1 MDMAM
6 RLIVVG
12 GVAGGATAAARA
24 RRLSEDTEIIV
35 FERGEHVSF
44 ANCGLPYYVGREI
57 DERESLLLETPESL
71 HARYRLDVR
80 TRTEVLAIER
90 AEHRVRARD
99 LESGREYTESYD
111 RLILS
116 PGAAPIRPPL
126 PGIEHPRIFSLRTV
140 PDIDKIKAMVDSDA
154 RRAVV
159 VGGGFIGLE
168 MAENLRRRGL
178 EVALVELLDQV
189 MPPFDK
195 EMVTPVHEEL
205 RSHGVELHLADA
217 VAEFE
222 HEQDGLTAVLESGT
236 RLPADLVVLCIGVR
250 PETSLAAE
258 AGLEI
263 GPRGGIQVD
272 DDMRTSDPD
281 IYAVGDAIEVHDC
294 VVGGT
299 ALIPLAGPA
308 NRQGR
313 IAADRVFGRESSY
326 HGTQG
331 TSIVRVFGL
340 TLALTGASE
349 KTLTR
354 VGHAH
359 EKIYIHPFQHA
370 GYYPTSPSACI
381 RPSFWRSD
389 RSGENSCVTSCYRDT
404 APTDSSVIGAS
415 TRSGT
420 ASARLAASHRI
431 LPTPSLAPTC
441 VKTWSPTE
449 PSSLSLWTAFV
460 APATCCVESSTR
472 CSQPRKRSQ
481 ARRRSRV
488 AARSSWLHSI
498 RWHGTATSCAAS
510 STSTTCG
517 RSMCRRPSVA
527 GGTTSCRCCG
537 ATASSAASSHASTA
551 KPAASGSSASGGRTG
566 SRRVMRRASQRPCV
580 RRSLPMPASG
590 A

>member
-1 MDMAM
+1 MDTAL

-24 RRLSEDTEIIV
+24 RRLSEDAEIIV

-80 TRTEVLAIER
+80 ARTEVLAIER

-99 LESGREYTESYD
+99 LESGREYTERYD

-140 PDIDKIKAMVDSDA
+140 PDIDKIKAMVDGGA

-205 RSHGVELHLADA
+205 RSHGVALHLADA

-222 HEQDGLTAVLESGT
+222 HEQDGVTAVLESGR

-263 GPRGGIQVD
+263 GPRGGIHVD

-281 IYAVGDAIEVHDC
+281 IYAVGDAIEVRDC

-313 IAADRVFGRESSY
+313 IAADRVFGREEQVPRHPGHEHRARLRPHARADGCKREDPHPGRPCSREGI
-326 HGTQG
+326 HPPDAACRLLPGRGEAGDQA
-331 TSIVRVFGL
+331 
-340 TLALTGASE
+340 AL
-349 KTLTR
+349 LTR
-354 VGHAH
+354 GRKGARG
-359 EKIYIHPFQHA
+359 A
-370 GYYPTSPSACI
+370 
-381 RPSFWRSD
+381 D
-389 RSGENSCVTSCYRDT
+389 RGPGRGSTN
-404 APTDSSVIGAS
+404 AS
-415 TRSGT
+415 TCWPPPF
-420 ASARLAASHRI
+420 ARA
-431 LPTPSLAPTC
+431 
-441 VKTWSPTE
+441 
-449 PSSLSLWTAFV
+449 
-460 APATCCVESSTR
+460 
-472 CSQPRKRSQ
+472 
-481 ARRRSRV
+481 
-488 AARSSWLHSI
+488 
-498 RWHGTATSCAAS
+498 
-510 STSTTCG
+510 
-517 RSMCRRPSVA
+517 
-527 GGTTSCRCCG
+527 
-537 ATASSAASSHASTA
+537 
-551 KPAASGSSASGGRTG
+551 
-566 SRRVMRRASQRPCV
+566 
-580 RRSLPMPASG
+580 
-590 A
+590 

>member
-1 MDMAM
+1 MDTAL

-24 RRLSEDTEIIV
+24 RRLNESAEIIV

-57 DERESLLLETPESL
+57 AERESLLLETPESL

-80 TRTEVLAIER
+80 ARTEVLAIER

-99 LESGREYTESYD
+99 LESGREYTEHYD

-126 PGIEHPRIFSLRTV
+126 PGIEHPRIFSLRTL
-140 PDIDKIKAMVDSDA
+140 PDSDEIKAMVDGGA

-159 VGGGFIGLE
+159 IGGGFIGLE

-205 RSHGVELHLADA
+205 RSHGVALHLADA

-222 HEQDGLTAVLESGT
+222 DEQDGLTAVLESGA
-236 RLPADLVVLCIGVR
+236 RLPADLVVLSIGVR
-250 PETSLAAE
+250 PETTLAAE

-263 GPRGGIQVD
+263 GPHGGIHVD

-281 IYAVGDAIEVHDC
+281 IYAVGDAVEVRDC

-313 IAADRVFGRESSY
+313 IAADRVFGRESEY

-359 EKIYIHPFQHA
+359 EKVYIHPMQHA
-370 GYYPTSPSACI
+370 GYYPGAERLAIKLLFSPADGKVLGAQIAGQEGVDKRIDVLATAIRAGMTVYDLEELELAYAPPFGSAKDPI
-381 RPSFWRSD
+381 NMAGFVAANVLKGDTEIIHADALEQVEGELIDVRDPDEHSEGHIPGSRNVPVDDLRD
-389 RSGENSCVTSCYRDT
+389 RLDEL
-404 APTDSSVIGAS
+404 PTDRPLVVYCQIGLRGYVAERILRQRGYTVLNLS
-415 TRSGT
+415 GGFNTYRGYFAEATRS
-420 ASARLAASHRI
+420 
-431 LPTPSLAPTC
+431 
-441 VKTWSPTE
+441 
-449 PSSLSLWTAFV
+449 
-460 APATCCVESSTR
+460 
-472 CSQPRKRSQ
+472 
-481 ARRRSRV
+481 
-488 AARSSWLHSI
+488 
-498 RWHGTATSCAAS
+498 
-510 STSTTCG
+510 
-517 RSMCRRPSVA
+517 
-527 GGTTSCRCCG
+527 
-537 ATASSAASSHASTA
+537 
-551 KPAASGSSASGGRTG
+551 
-566 SRRVMRRASQRPCV
+566 
-580 RRSLPMPASG
+580 
-590 A
+590 

>member
-1 MDMAM
+1 
-6 RLIVVG
+6 
-12 GVAGGATAAARA
+12 
-24 RRLSEDTEIIV
+24 
-35 FERGEHVSF
+35 
-44 ANCGLPYYVGREI
+44 VGREI
-57 DERESLLLETPESL
+57 AEREALLLETPESL

-80 TRTEVLAIER
+80 ARTEVLAIER

-99 LESGREYTESYD
+99 LESGREYTERYD

-140 PDIDKIKAMVDSDA
+140 PDTDKIKTVVDGGA

-189 MPPFDK
+189 MPPFDR

-205 RSHGVELHLADA
+205 RSRGIALHLADA

-222 HEQDGLTAVLESGT
+222 DEQDGVTAVLESGT
-236 RLPADLVVLCIGVR
+236 RLPADLVILCIGVR
-250 PETSLAAE
+250 PETTLAAE

-263 GPRGGIQVD
+263 GPHGGIHVD

-281 IYAVGDAIEVHDC
+281 IYAVGDAIEVRDC

-313 IAADRVFGRESSY
+313 IAADRVFGRESEY

-349 KTLTR
+349 KTLAR

-359 EKIYIHPFQHA
+359 EKVYIHPSQHA
-370 GYYPTSPSACI
+370 GYYPGAEKLAIKLLFSPADGKVLGAQIVGQEGVDKRIDVLATAIRGGMTVYDLEELELAYAPPFGSAKDPI
-381 RPSFWRSD
+381 NMAGFVAANVLKGD
-389 RSGENSCVTSCYRDT
+389 VEIVHANALEEAEGELIDVRKPDEHSEGHIPGSRNVPVDDLRD
-404 APTDSSVIGAS
+404 
-415 TRSGT
+415 
-420 ASARLAASHRI
+420 RLAE
-431 LPTPSLAPTC
+431 LPA
-441 VKTWSPTE
+441 E
-449 PSSLSLWTAFV
+449 
-460 APATCCVESSTR
+460 
-472 CSQPRKRSQ
+472 KRLVVYCQ
-481 ARRRSRV
+481 VGQRGYV
-488 AARSSWLHSI
+488 AARILTQ
-498 RWHGTATSCAAS
+498 RGYAV
-510 STSTTCG
+510 
-517 RSMCRRPSVA
+517 RNL
-527 GGTTSCRCCG
+527 
-537 ATASSAASSHASTA
+537 
-551 KPAASGSSASGGRTG
+551 SGGFNTYRGYFAEAT
-566 SRRVMRRASQRPCV
+566 RN
-580 RRSLPMPASG
+580 
-590 A
+590 

>member
-1 MDMAM
+1 MDTAL
-6 RLIVVG
+6 RLIVIG

-24 RRLSEDTEIIV
+24 RRLSENAEIIV

-57 DERESLLLETPESL
+57 AERESLLLETPESL

-80 TRTEVLAIER
+80 TRTEVLAIEC
-90 AEHRVRARD
+90 AEHRVRVRD

-205 RSHGVELHLADA
+205 RSHGVELHLSDA

-263 GPRGGIQVD
+263 GPRGGIHVD
-272 DDMRTSDPD
+272 DDMRTSDPN
-281 IYAVGDAIEVHDC
+281 IYAVGDAVEVRDC

-313 IAADRVFGRESSY
+313 IAADRVFGRKSKY
-326 HGTQG
+326 RGTQG

-370 GYYPTSPSACI
+370 GYYP
-381 RPSFWRSD
+381 
-389 RSGENSCVTSCYRDT
+389 
-404 APTDSSVIGAS
+404 GA
-415 TRSGT
+415 
-420 ASARLAASHRI
+420 ARLAIKLLFSPADGKVLGAQITGQEGVDKRIDVLATAIRAGMTVYDLEELELAYAPPFGSAKDPINMAGFVAANVLKGDAQIIHADALEQTEGELIDVRDPDEHSEGHIPGSRNVPVNDLRDRLDELPADKPLVVYCQIGLRGYIAARI
-431 LPTPSLAPTC
+431 LTQRGYTVLN
-441 VKTWSPTE
+441 
-449 PSSLSLWTAFV
+449 L
-460 APATCCVESSTR
+460 
-472 CSQPRKRSQ
+472 
-481 ARRRSRV
+481 
-488 AARSSWLHSI
+488 
-498 RWHGTATSCAAS
+498 
-510 STSTTCG
+510 
-517 RSMCRRPSVA
+517 
-527 GGTTSCRCCG
+527 
-537 ATASSAASSHASTA
+537 
-551 KPAASGSSASGGRTG
+551 SGGFNTYRGYFAQATK
-566 SRRVMRRASQRPCV
+566 S
-580 RRSLPMPASG
+580 
-590 A
+590 